1 MINASKVGL
10 FLAFEVFLITIITDH
25 PRGGLFYTRHTS
37 KRSYKRSEERR
48 MSVLKKGLIFLLL
61 GITVLVAW
69 LLFVP
74 NEQPALNFSSKNK
87 IELLARILDH
97 RNANTIRKA
106 GYGIPSDAEI
116 RRVGG
121 IDQLEM
127 DGDLKWMVRVPS
139 PDDNKILITS
149 STIIEGEKID
159 VAFSL
164 DKEWGLLH
172 VSYFH
177 IEKDGTTNRVEV
189 SDSQQTELLEKVQ
202 TALNHFVK
210 KMEQE
215 LKP

>member
-1 MINASKVGL
+1 M
-10 FLAFEVFLITIITDH
+10 
-25 PRGGLFYTRHTS
+25 
-37 KRSYKRSEERR
+37 
-48 MSVLKKGLIFLLL
+48 
-61 GITVLVAW
+61 LVAW

-106 GYGIPSDAEI
+106 GYVIPSDAEI

-139 PDDNKILITS
+139 PGDNKILITS
-149 STIIEGEKID
+149 STFIEGEKID

-164 DKEWGLLH
+164 DKEWELLH
-172 VSYFH
+172 ASYFH
-177 IEKDGTTNRVEV
+177 TEKDGTTKRVEV

-202 TALNHFVK
+202 TELNRFVE

-215 LKP
+215 LKS

>member
-1 MINASKVGL
+1 M
-10 FLAFEVFLITIITDH
+10 
-25 PRGGLFYTRHTS
+25 
-37 KRSYKRSEERR
+37 
-48 MSVLKKGLIFLLL
+48 
-61 GITVLVAW
+61 LVAW

-74 NEQPALNFSSKNK
+74 DEQPAPNFSSKNK

-97 RNANTIRKA
+97 RNANTIREA
-106 GYGIPSDAEI
+106 GYGIPSDAVI

-164 DKEWGLLH
+164 DKEWVLLH
-172 VSYFH
+172 ASYFH
-177 IEKDGTTNRVEV
+177 TEKDGTTNRVGV
-189 SDSQQTELLEKVQ
+189 SDSQQTELIEKVQ
-202 TALNHFVK
+202 TELNRFVK
-210 KMEQE
+210 KWS
-215 LKP
+215 KS

>member
-1 MINASKVGL
+1 
-10 FLAFEVFLITIITDH
+10 
-25 PRGGLFYTRHTS
+25 
-37 KRSYKRSEERR
+37 

-97 RNANTIRKA
+97 RNANTIRKV

-164 DKEWGLLH
+164 DKEWVLLH
-172 VSYFH
+172 ASYFH
-177 IEKDGTTNRVEV
+177 TEKDGTTNRVGV

-202 TALNHFVK
+202 TELNRFVK
-210 KMEQE
+210 KWS
-215 LKP
+215 KS

>member
-1 MINASKVGL
+1 
-10 FLAFEVFLITIITDH
+10 
-25 PRGGLFYTRHTS
+25 
-37 KRSYKRSEERR
+37 

-61 GITVLVAW
+61 GMTVLVAW

-74 NEQPALNFSSKNK
+74 DEQPTPNFSSKNK

-97 RNANTIRKA
+97 RNANTIREA

-164 DKEWGLLH
+164 DKKWVLLH
-172 VSYFH
+172 ASYFH
-177 IEKDGTTNRVEV
+177 TEKDGITNQVEV

>member
-1 MINASKVGL
+1 
-10 FLAFEVFLITIITDH
+10 
-25 PRGGLFYTRHTS
+25 
-37 KRSYKRSEERR
+37 

-61 GITVLVAW
+61 GMTVLVAW

-127 DGDLKWMVRVPS
+127 DG
-139 PDDNKILITS
+139 TS
-149 STIIEGEKID
+149 S
-159 VAFSL
+159 
-164 DKEWGLLH
+164 
-172 VSYFH
+172 
-177 IEKDGTTNRVEV
+177 
-189 SDSQQTELLEKVQ
+189 
-202 TALNHFVK
+202 
-210 KMEQE
+210 
-215 LKP
+215 

>member
-1 MINASKVGL
+1 M
-10 FLAFEVFLITIITDH
+10 
-25 PRGGLFYTRHTS
+25 
-37 KRSYKRSEERR
+37 
-48 MSVLKKGLIFLLL
+48 
-61 GITVLVAW
+61 LVAW

-106 GYGIPSDAEI
+106 GYVIPSDAEI

-164 DKEWGLLH
+164 DKEWVLLH
-172 VSYFH
+172 ASYFH
-177 IEKDGTTNRVEV
+177 TEKDGTTNRVGV

-202 TALNHFVK
+202 TELNRFVK
-210 KMEQE
+210 KWS
-215 LKP
+215 KS

>member
-1 MINASKVGL
+1 M
-10 FLAFEVFLITIITDH
+10 
-25 PRGGLFYTRHTS
+25 Y
-37 KRSYKRSEERR
+37 
-48 MSVLKKGLIFLLL
+48 VLKKGLIFLLI
-61 GITVLVAW
+61 GMTVLVVW
-69 LLFVP
+69 HLFVP
-74 NEQPALNFSSKNK
+74 DEQQAPNFSSKNK

-97 RNANTIRKA
+97 RNANAIREA
-106 GYGIPSDAEI
+106 SYGIPSDAEI

-121 IDQLEM
+121 IDHLEM
-127 DGDLKWMVRVPS
+127 DGDLKWIVGVPS

-149 STIIEGEKID
+149 STFIEGEKID

-164 DKEWGLLH
+164 DKEWELLH
-172 VSYFH
+172 ASYFH
-177 IEKDGTTNRVEV
+177 TEKDGTTKRVEV

>member
-1 MINASKVGL
+1 
-10 FLAFEVFLITIITDH
+10 
-25 PRGGLFYTRHTS
+25 
-37 KRSYKRSEERR
+37 
-48 MSVLKKGLIFLLL
+48 MSLLKKGLIFLLL
-61 GITVLVAW
+61 GMTVLVAW

-74 NEQPALNFSSKNK
+74 DEKPAPNFSPKNK

-97 RNANTIRKA
+97 RNANAIRVA

-116 RRVGG
+116 RRVGV

-127 DGDLKWMVRVPS
+127 DGDLQWMARVPS

-172 VSYFH
+172 ASYFH
-177 IEKDGTTNRVEV
+177 TEKDGPTNRVEV
-189 SDSQQTELLEKVQ
+189 SDSQQKELLEKVQ
-202 TALNHFVK
+202 TELNRFVE

>member
-1 MINASKVGL
+1 
-10 FLAFEVFLITIITDH
+10 
-25 PRGGLFYTRHTS
+25 
-37 KRSYKRSEERR
+37 

-61 GITVLVAW
+61 GMTVLVAW

-74 NEQPALNFSSKNK
+74 DKQPAPNFSSKNK

-97 RNANTIRKA
+97 RNANAIREA

-116 RRVGG
+116 RLAGG
-121 IDQLEM
+121 IDHLEM

-139 PDDNKILITS
+139 PDDNKIWITS

-159 VAFSL
+159 AAFSL

-172 VSYFH
+172 ASYFH
-177 IEKDGTTNRVEV
+177 TEKDGTTKRVEV

-202 TALNHFVK
+202 TELNRFVK

-215 LKP
+215 LKT

>member
-1 MINASKVGL
+1 
-10 FLAFEVFLITIITDH
+10 
-25 PRGGLFYTRHTS
+25 
-37 KRSYKRSEERR
+37 

-61 GITVLVAW
+61 GITVLVAC